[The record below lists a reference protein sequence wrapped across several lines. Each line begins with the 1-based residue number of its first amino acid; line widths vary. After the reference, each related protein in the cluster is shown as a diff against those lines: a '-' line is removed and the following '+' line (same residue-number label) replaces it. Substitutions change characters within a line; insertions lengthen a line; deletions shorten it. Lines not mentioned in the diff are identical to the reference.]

1 MTWAST
7 SYQAA
12 AGSTSSFEPQTPPLS
27 GCATGP
33 IMDGYANAWDV
44 NGNADYD
51 PSYDMPPMLEDP
63 LMVKGAANE
72 AAPLHTYMAPLSLNA
87 APSLPSPPPSKRI
100 DMRLAQPGSE
110 ESKPGYLT
118 PLASYTAETF
128 WYFWYAVIS
137 PIDMAGRRVSNF
149 HSTTTAEPFD
159 SEGRPRHAIDPG
171 QLQPNVAF
179 RQFVFSVLHS
189 TQVSFSVTILALMYT
204 YKYKKIMALGQR
216 LPYKHEVSEAQ
227 GFVTGLMLANKY
239 LDDNTYTNTTWAQFL
254 GIPVKDVNEYELD
267 WLDALKFNL
276 YVGPDDF
283 ENWRSMLDAHVRSR
297 ERGDALAAM
306 SVADPFS
313 PGVRARSASPP
324 LGYFDH
330 ANGQDASLRKRS
342 AKDAF
347 AADVLHNT
355 GMYEAARLGA
365 RKASFAPLPG
375 YPTASTALPTP
386 TPSVLSPTNVGGH
399 ASGSSLGRSSSLSRQ
414 IARLPNGRRDSSGQD
429 QIATATMDLR
439 HAAAANTLSNWVY
452 PTPAATEAL
461 QFDKDDRWRQA
472 AARQHRLYFLQAAAT
487 PQFGPDP
494 RYHKAI
500 PHYVDPSTGY
510 GYTAAAV
517 AAAQYGTQEIM
528 DVDHLANEI
537 NLASPT
543 DVAMAQQQQQQQM
556 LMAMQQQ
563 AQPAVPSAYIPIAQ
577 PVLHPHFHN
586 PQPAQF
592 ANAGPPGYAYGAP
605 AWFQPQQQP
614 QPQPLQLQQPQP
626 WVATRHWRAGHAS
639 RWSTSSE
646 EGYMNLRPPPICN
659 SVSEWSSPLH
669 AGY

>member
-1 MTWAST
+1 
-7 SYQAA
+7 
-12 AGSTSSFEPQTPPLS
+12 
-27 GCATGP
+27 
-33 IMDGYANAWDV
+33 
-44 NGNADYD
+44 
-51 PSYDMPPMLEDP
+51 
-63 LMVKGAANE
+63 
-72 AAPLHTYMAPLSLNA
+72 
-87 APSLPSPPPSKRI
+87 
-100 DMRLAQPGSE
+100 MRLAQPGSE

-137 PIDMAGRRVSNF
+137 PIDTAGRRVSNF

-159 SEGRPRHAIDPG
+159 SEGRPRHAINAGLLPH
-171 QLQPNVAF
+171 QLQPNLAF
-179 RQFVFSVLHS
+179 RQFVYSVLHS

-267 WLDALKFNL
+267 WLDALQFNL
-276 YVGPDDF
+276 YVKPDDF

-297 ERGDALAAM
+297 ERDDALAAM
-306 SVADPFS
+306 AVADPFS

-324 LGYFDH
+324 LGYFDV
-330 ANGQDASLRKRS
+330 AAQDASMRKRS

-347 AADVLHNT
+347 AADVLHHA

-365 RKASFAPLPG
+365 RKASFAPPPG
-375 YPTASTALPTP
+375 YPASTALPTP
-386 TPSVLSPTNVGGH
+386 TPSVLSPNNGGGP
-399 ASGSSLGRSSSLSRQ
+399 SNGSSLGRSNSLNRQ
-414 IARLPNGRRDSSGQD
+414 IARLPNNGRRDSSGQD

-439 HAAAANTLSNWVY
+439 HAAVANSLNNWVF
-452 PTPAATEAL
+452 PAPAATEVI
-461 QFDKDDRWRQA
+461 QFDKDERWRQA

-510 GYTAAAV
+510 GYTAAPV

-543 DVAMAQQQQQQQM
+543 DVTAMAQQQQQQQM

-563 AQPAVPSAYIPIAQ
+563 QPQPAVASAYIPVAA

-605 AWFQPQQQP
+605 AWFQPQLQQHQQLQQLQQQQAP
-614 QPQPLQLQQPQP
+614 QLQQPQP

-639 RWSTSSE
+639 RWSTSSD
-646 EGYMNLRPPPICN
+646 EGYMNLRPPPVCN
-659 SVSEWSSPLH
+659 SVSEWSTPLH
-669 AGY
+669 VGY

>member
-1 MTWAST
+1 MTWA

-27 GCATGP
+27 GP
-33 IMDGYANAWDV
+33 IMDGYANAWDA

-51 PSYDMPPMLEDP
+51 PSYDMPPMIEDP
-63 LMVKGAANE
+63 LLVKGAAATE

-100 DMRLAQPGSE
+100 DMRLAQPGTE

-137 PIDMAGRRVSNF
+137 PIDTAGRRVSNF

-159 SEGRPRHAIDPG
+159 SEGRPRHAINAGLLPH
-171 QLQPNVAF
+171 QLQPNLAF
-179 RQFVFSVLHS
+179 RQFVYSVLHS

-216 LPYKHEVSEAQ
+216 LPFKHEVSEAQ

-267 WLDALKFNL
+267 WLDALRFNL
-276 YVGPDDF
+276 SVKPDDF

-297 ERGDALAAM
+297 ERDDALAAM
-306 SVADPFS
+306 AVADPFS

-324 LGYFDH
+324 LGYFDV
-330 ANGQDASLRKRS
+330 AAQDASLRKRS

-347 AADVLHNT
+347 SADVLHNT

-365 RKASFAPLPG
+365 RKASFVQG
-375 YPTASTALPTP
+375 YPGVSTALPTP
-386 TPSVLSPTNVGGH
+386 TPSVLSPTNLVGH
-399 ASGSSLGRSSSLSRQ
+399 SSGSSLGRSNSLNRQ

-439 HAAAANTLSNWVY
+439 HAVAANTLNSWVY
-452 PTPAATEAL
+452 PTPAATEPI
-461 QFDKDDRWRQA
+461 QFDKDERWRQA

-517 AAAQYGTQEIM
+517 AQYGTQEIM

-543 DVAMAQQQQQQQM
+543 DVAMAQQQQQQQL
-556 LMAMQQQ
+556 LMQMQQP
-563 AQPAVPSAYIPIAQ
+563 QPAVASAYLPVAQ

-605 AWFQPQQQP
+605 AWFQPQQQQPPQQLQP
-614 QPQPLQLQQPQP
+614 QPQQP
-626 WVATRHWRAGHAS
+626 WVATRHWRAGHTS
-639 RWSTSSE
+639 RWSTSSD

-659 SVSEWSSPLH
+659 SVSEWSTPLH